1 MKQTHCLC
9 RVACVAATCIA
20 VARQASP
27 SRLAPAMAVAGTHV
41 LNAFMEK
48 ITAAAHD
55 WCSQWCFA
63 VGAAQPGSREEL
75 AWAVIPEH
83 NPVGLGIMRACA
95 RFASE
100 LAIED
105 PRGTDLLL
113 KVTLVRV
120 ALAWKQGCRCRSA
133 PVLVTYE
140 IRSLQDAGNHAA
152 SAPDAVSGVLAV
164 TSAIERHIGSR
175 CKCPGF
181 EFCRGLVAHLAA
193 SVPLEYVG
201 TASSMRTHNAA
212 LKPSTWRHCRTLR
225 RCLACSA
232 CWDWNTWRG
241 CRRCMSHCDYGQAAD
256 DAEPA
261 AGAMPRSG
269 KVVAMTTPEAT
280 PLIAGAGGVTQVTR
294 AVVQGEVLGNVNGSI
309 PVPPLYTAAI
319 DALYEQASKYPELAE
334 HGPTV
339 SDYDAFC
346 NQALKHG
353 VVRVTLWLLARVPC
367 GCSMAWPGHVLAA
380 PAPHTRVLVCRADL
394 RPCSV
399 SANRCRCCKC
409 GVQTAGTQQLRL

>member
-1 MKQTHCLC
+1 
-9 RVACVAATCIA
+9 
-20 VARQASP
+20 
-27 SRLAPAMAVAGTHV
+27 
-41 LNAFMEK
+41 
-48 ITAAAHD
+48 
-55 WCSQWCFA
+55 
-63 VGAAQPGSREEL
+63 
-75 AWAVIPEH
+75 
-83 NPVGLGIMRACA
+83 
-95 RFASE
+95 
-100 LAIED
+100 
-105 PRGTDLLL
+105 
-113 KVTLVRV
+113 
-120 ALAWKQGCRCRSA
+120 
-133 PVLVTYE
+133 
-140 IRSLQDAGNHAA
+140 
-152 SAPDAVSGVLAV
+152 
-164 TSAIERHIGSR
+164 
-175 CKCPGF
+175 
-181 EFCRGLVAHLAA
+181 
-193 SVPLEYVG
+193 
-201 TASSMRTHNAA
+201 
-212 LKPSTWRHCRTLR
+212 
-225 RCLACSA
+225 
-232 CWDWNTWRG
+232 
-241 CRRCMSHCDYGQAAD
+241 MSHCDYGQAAD